1 MQIKDRLESNSDK
14 KERLRRIATFPASKS
29 LSESNQKNLLS
40 PFEEEKISLILAEV
54 SKAREIYAIPPIIA
68 RIYLSSACYH
78 NCSGCS
84 FAHSQISDKVFL
96 SSDHFRKL
104 IDDLPSMNIKLI
116 DLTGGGEPTLHPQ
129 FIDFV
134 KMCLNQKFQLALLS
148 NGTWNDSR
156 LIDLLAEGFS
166 FIRVNL
172 DASSGEVYDRVHHT
186 PFRGEFQRM
195 MNNLEKMISEREKRK
210 SGLIIGAKVRLCQA
224 NMNYVEGM
232 ITLTRDLGLDYIQ
245 FQINPSDLE
254 PLLPEQ
260 KKNVNEILNEL
271 KYRHHSQLIY
281 GELEEEKTGDRCW
294 ASKAQLT
301 IDASGNVYPCPYCLD
316 QTDASPLGNFLN
328 RTMNDLWL
336 DYDNKRRLKPNT
348 MKTCPVENCRWR
360 FYDNIIRQRI
370 KTKL

>member
-1 MQIKDRLESNSDK
+1 M

-29 LSESNQKNLLS
+29 LSESNRKNLLS

-54 SKAREIYAIPPIIA
+54 SKAREIYAIPPTIA

-84 FAHSQISDKVFL
+84 FAHSQIGDKVFL

-134 KMCLNQKFQLALLS
+134 KMCMKQKFQLALLS
-148 NGTWNDSR
+148 NGTWNDPR
-156 LIDLLAEGFS
+156 LIDILADGFS

-172 DASSGEVYDRVHHT
+172 DASSGEVYDQIHRP

-195 MNNLEKMISEREKRK
+195 MNNLEKTISEREKRK
-210 SGLIIGAKVRLCQA
+210 SGLIIGAKVRLNQV

-232 ITLTRDLGLDYIQ
+232 ITLAKDLGLDYIQ
-245 FQINPSDLE
+245 FQINQNDLE
-254 PLLPEQ
+254 ALLPEQ
-260 KKNVNEILNEL
+260 RKNVNEILNEL
-271 KYRHHSQLIY
+271 KYPHHSQSIY
-281 GELEEEKTGDRCW
+281 GEFEEKETGDRCW
-294 ASKAQLT
+294 ASNLQLT
-301 IDASGNVYPCPYCLD
+301 IDSSGDVYSCPHFLD
-316 QTDASPLGNFLN
+316 QTDASHLGNFLN
-328 RTMNDLWL
+328 QTMHDLWL
-336 DYDNKRRLKPNT
+336 GYDHKRRLKPT
-348 MKTCPVENCRWR
+348 SMKACPVENCRWR
-360 FYDNIIRQRI
+360 FYDDVIRERN
-370 KTKL
+370 KTK